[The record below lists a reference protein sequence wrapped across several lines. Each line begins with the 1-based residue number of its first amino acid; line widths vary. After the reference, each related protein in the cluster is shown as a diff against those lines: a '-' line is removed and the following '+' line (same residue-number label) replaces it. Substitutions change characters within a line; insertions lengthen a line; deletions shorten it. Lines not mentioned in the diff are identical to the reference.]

1 MKINQMKKD
10 EFFEGFYL
18 IKSAEVRQTR
28 AGKDYLALT
37 FQDDTGEISGNIWDA
52 QPGKIKDFVAGVVV
66 HVQGRR
72 EVYNNMPQVNQISL
86 RLPRFD
92 EPNDPAD
99 FKEKPPVD
107 VKDTKE
113 YLSQII
119 FRIENATWQR
129 IVRALYSKYDKEFYS
144 YPAAKTNHHAFYS
157 GLSYHTA
164 TMVRLADAIGDI
176 YPQLNKSLL
185 FAGIMLHDLA
195 KVIELTGPDNTS
207 YTVRGNLIGH
217 ISLIDEEITKVLVE
231 LGLDDEK
238 EDVIV
243 LRHLILSHHGQLEY
257 GSPVRPQIMEAEI
270 LHMIDNID
278 AEMMMMIA
286 ALDKVAPGE
295 MTNRIF
301 AMDNRAFYKPNI
313 SK

>member
-1 MKINQMKKD
+1 
-10 EFFEGFYL
+10 
-18 IKSAEVRQTR
+18 
-28 AGKDYLALT
+28 
-37 FQDDTGEISGNIWDA
+37 
-52 QPGKIKDFVAGVVV
+52 
-66 HVQGRR
+66 
-72 EVYNNMPQVNQISL
+72 
-86 RLPRFD
+86 
-92 EPNDPAD
+92 
-99 FKEKPPVD
+99 
-107 VKDTKE
+107 
-113 YLSQII
+113 
-119 FRIENATWQR
+119 
-129 IVRALYSKYDKEFYS
+129 
-144 YPAAKTNHHAFYS
+144 
-157 GLSYHTA
+157 
-164 TMVRLADAIGDI
+164 MVRLADAIGDI
-176 YPQLNKSLL
+176 YPQLNNSLL
-185 FAGIMLHDLA
+185 FAGILLHDLA

-238 EDVIV
+238 EDVII

-278 AEMMMMIA
+278 AEMMMMIT

>member
-18 IKSAEVRQTR
+18 IKSAELRQTR

-37 FQDDTGEISGNIWDA
+37 FQDDTGEISGNLWDA
-52 QPGKIKDFVAGVVV
+52 QAGKIKDFVAGAVV
-66 HVQGRR
+66 HMQGRR
-72 EVYNNMPQVNQISL
+72 EIYNNMPQVNQITL
-86 RLPRFD
+86 RLPRQG
-92 EPNDPAD
+92 EPNNPAD

-107 VKDTKE
+107 VKDTRE
-113 YLSQII
+113 YLSQIV

-129 IVRALYSKYDKEFYS
+129 IVRFLYSKYDKEFYS

-157 GLSYHTA
+157 GLSFHTA
-164 TMVRLADAIGDI
+164 TMVRLADKIGDV

-195 KVIELTGPDNTS
+195 KVIELTGPDNTG

-217 ISLIDEEITKVLVE
+217 IALINEEITKAVME
-231 LGLDDEK
+231 LGIDDEK
-238 EDVIV
+238 EDVTV
-243 LRHLILSHHGQLEY
+243 LRHVLLSHHGLLEY

-270 LHMIDNID
+270 IHLIDNID
-278 AEMMMMIA
+278 AEMMMMLT
-286 ALDKVAPGE
+286 ALDKIGEGE

-301 AMDNRAFYKPNI
+301 AMDNRSFYKPKI
-313 SK
+313 DK